1 MLLLKKD
8 KSLYIIALTLFLLAA
23 FYGLLMRWN
32 FTFPIANFPYKNVL
46 QSHSHVAF
54 LGWGYIAVITAISQL
69 YLTQIQ
75 QKNSLFKFSFYTA
88 VIAIS
93 LMLISFP
100 LGGYKVFSI
109 VLLSV
114 FGIASYGISIKLLQ
128 FLKGN
133 AWSIKLIKYGIY
145 YYLLSSLA
153 TWFLAYVLVTQGKTT
168 LYYNTVYFYLHFL
181 YNGFFVFVLFGLLFK
196 VIENQ
201 NIVIDNKLQKY
212 FFVFLNIACIPAYAL
227 SVLWSNVSILY
238 NVIGFIASVL
248 QLISLLFLIKMVKQ
262 LWLQLQW
269 KTISKLLLKFVMW
282 AYALKIVMQVFS
294 AFPYFVSKSLALK
307 PFFIIGYLHLFTL
320 AFMSVFIF
328 LLLNKFGKI
337 ELKTNTS
344 KLGIYL
350 FLGGIASTELLM
362 FTQGFLIAYALGSI
376 DNYAIYMLLSSMLIV
391 LGLIMIYIK
400 QFTFETK
407 KVLF

>member
-1 MLLLKKD
+1 
-8 KSLYIIALTLFLLAA
+8 
-23 FYGLLMRWN
+23 
-32 FTFPIANFPYKNVL
+32 
-46 QSHSHVAF
+46 
-54 LGWGYIAVITAISQL
+54 
-69 YLTQIQ
+69 
-75 QKNSLFKFSFYTA
+75 
-88 VIAIS
+88 
-93 LMLISFP
+93 
-100 LGGYKVFSI
+100 
-109 VLLSV
+109 
-114 FGIASYGISIKLLQ
+114 
-128 FLKGN
+128 
-133 AWSIKLIKYGIY
+133 
-145 YYLLSSLA
+145 
-153 TWFLAYVLVTQGKTT
+153 
-168 LYYNTVYFYLHFL
+168 
-181 YNGFFVFVLFGLLFK
+181 
-196 VIENQ
+196 
-201 NIVIDNKLQKY
+201 
-212 FFVFLNIACIPAYAL
+212 
-227 SVLWSNVSILY
+227 
-238 NVIGFIASVL
+238 
-248 QLISLLFLIKMVKQ
+248 
-262 LWLQLQW
+262 
-269 KTISKLLLKFVMW
+269 MW